1 MDIDIVYLNG
11 YGFPAWRGG
20 PMFYADTVGLRKVLA
35 RDRGVRETHGP
46 DLWAPAPLLKRL
58 AEAGRLS
65 RASMHALQNKV
76 ALVTGAS
83 RGIGKAIAATFARE
97 GATVVICARKQEAL
111 EQVAAEIKGNVL
123 PLACHVGQPEDIRRL
138 VKTAHQEFG
147 RIDILVNNAATNIAQ
162 EPVLQVDENKFDKM
176 VGINLKGAFLMT
188 QAIAPGMCE
197 RGWGS
202 IINMASISGLR
213 PQYQGMLYSM
223 TKAALIMMTKSY
235 AQELGPKGV
244 RVNAIAPGLIQTV
257 LSEYYWKDDAK
268 LADILEG
275 QPIRH
280 LGRPE
285 EIAEMALLLAG
296 DGASFITGQTFVIDG
311 GRTLVG
317 SL

>member
-1 MDIDIVYLNG
+1 
-11 YGFPAWRGG
+11 
-20 PMFYADTVGLRKVLA
+20 
-35 RDRGVRETHGP
+35 
-46 DLWAPAPLLKRL
+46 
-58 AEAGRLS
+58 
-65 RASMHALQNKV
+65 MHALQNKI

-97 GATVVICARKQEAL
+97 GATVVICGRKQETL
-111 EQVAAEIKGNVL
+111 EQAAAAIKGNVL
-123 PLACHVGQPEDIRRL
+123 PLACHVGRPEEIQRL

-147 RIDILVNNAATNIAQ
+147 KIDILVNNAGTNIAQ
-162 EPVLQVDENKFDKM
+162 QPVLEVDENKFDKM
-176 VGINLKGAFLMT
+176 IGTNLKSAFLLM

-197 RGWGS
+197 QGWGS

-213 PQYQGMLYSM
+213 PQYHGMLYSM

-244 RVNAIAPGLIQTV
+244 RVNAIAPGLIQTA
-257 LSEYYWKDDAK
+257 LSEYYWKDDSR
-268 LADILEG
+268 LADILGG

-280 LGRPE
+280 LGQPE
-285 EIAEMALLLAG
+285 EIAELALLLAG